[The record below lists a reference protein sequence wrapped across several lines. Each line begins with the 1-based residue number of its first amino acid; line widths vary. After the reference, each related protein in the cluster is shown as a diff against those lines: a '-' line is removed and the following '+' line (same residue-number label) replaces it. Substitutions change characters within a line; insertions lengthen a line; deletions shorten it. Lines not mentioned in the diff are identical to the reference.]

1 MILLCGIASEPPLRL
16 VAERLAGL
24 GAAVTVL
31 DQRGWEASAIDA
43 RVVDGRLTGMLATPS
58 ADIALESV
66 TAVFTRL
73 MDDSRLP
80 DVEDEPAGSARR
92 LACRRFHATL
102 TEWIELT
109 PARVLT
115 RARPQSSNASKPYQ
129 AQRILACGFDVPETL
144 ITNDP
149 DEARTF
155 LARHGRV
162 IYKSASGVRSVVRE
176 LAEVDLERLD
186 DIRWCPV
193 QFQEYVAGRD
203 VRAHVV
209 AGEVFATEVASDGI
223 DYRYAPGEG
232 GTTTLSETVL
242 TDQVNDA
249 CRVLAESLELPLA
262 GIDLRIGDDGRV
274 ICFEVNP
281 SPGFSYYEGHTG
293 QPISAAIARYLAHD
307 PLRRAATA

>member
-16 VAERLAGL
+16 VTERLREL
-24 GAAVTVL
+24 GAPVTVL
-31 DQRGWEASAIDA
+31 DQRGWEVSEIEAG
-43 RVVDGRLTGMLATPS
+43 VVEGRLTGMLATPS

-73 MDDSRLP
+73 MDDGRLP

-115 RARPQSSNASKPYQ
+115 RSRPQSSNASKPYQ

-144 ITNDP
+144 ITNEP
-149 DEARTF
+149 DEARAF

-176 LAEVDLERLD
+176 LAETDLERLD

-232 GTTTLSETVL
+232 GTTTLTETVL
-242 TDQVNDA
+242 PDHVTDA

-262 GIDLRIGDDGRV
+262 GIDLRIGEGGRV

-293 QPISAAIARYLAHD
+293 QPISAAIARYLAHG
-307 PLRRAATA
+307 